1 MRHVRLLLPILLALT
16 AAACA
21 RQQPAYY
28 VTDAATGQRVS
39 TAPQGASHGQRGQ
52 MASGAPQ
59 ASTYGRSAYAAQTSK
74 ASSGRGLFNSDL
86 FGSRSSAPVYAY
98 QPQAQ
103 SSQTYSYRP
112 PAQQAYTPQPA
123 TTMQYRPPQPAPQT
137 YARPVYAQQPYYR
150 PAQPQPA
157 GHYAERYRWY

>member
-39 TAPQGASHGQRGQ
+39 TAPQSASHGQRGL

-59 ASTYGRSAYAAQTSK
+59 AGAYGRSAYAAQPSE

-98 QPQAQ
+98 RPQAQ
-103 SSQTYSYRP
+103 SPQAYSYQP
-112 PAQQAYTPQPA
+112 PQQQVYA
-123 TTMQYRPPQPAPQT
+123 PQPAPQT
-137 YARPVYAQQPYYR
+137 YAQPVYAQQPHYR